1 MTNDSSLT
9 IIKVNLNCFNKYPS
23 CYNLSIINFILVSML
38 GFFLFYIN
46 YKFEYICSIYAS
58 IFLLLYLCWKHVFLK
73 FYFYMFINLDMYTL
87 FLFLKYFFLCFVC
100 SNYNKLNIFTQN
112 IIQHTLNYK
121 DFSFNLQ

>member
-58 IFLLLYLCWKHVFLK
+58 IFYYYICVES
-73 FYFYMFINLDMYTL
+73 M
-87 FLFLKYFFLCFVC
+87 FFLSF
-100 SNYNKLNIFTQN
+100 IFTC
-112 IIQHTLNYK
+112 L
-121 DFSFNLQ
+121 